1 MANRQ
6 NIYYWK
12 CDRPNAFVTLGKE
25 DEQAAKELIP
35 YIEALCIDFFGNA
48 QFEITK
54 AFGQGNHRN
63 FIAYNSGEK
72 YFIRIENSNDNDE
85 YMVVESEIISQV
97 NGLSIPVPH
106 IFKVDCSRKQYPF
119 AYQIMETLKDPDV
132 NSYYKQGELETS
144 SIMFQLGRYIAMW
157 QDISF
162 DGFGL
167 FDSNYVLSDMKLRG
181 LYPRYRDYYFQN
193 LDTHLNFLK
202 NHGFLSSRFVDEI
215 FQAIINNSAY
225 LDLGRGCLVHKDIAF
240 WNIIGT
246 PTNIFAIIDWDDAI
260 AGDPTDDISLMACFH
275 SWEELK
281 PLIMGYEDFRELP
294 AHFEKRFWLHF
305 LRNMI
310 FKSVIRVGA
319 GYFNKSKDFFLI
331 GTSNSMS
338 KGLADFTMQKI
349 NDAYQGL
356 VGNKQINDL

>member
-1 MANRQ
+1 
-6 NIYYWK
+6 
-12 CDRPNAFVTLGKE
+12 
-25 DEQAAKELIP
+25 
-35 YIEALCIDFFGNA
+35 
-48 QFEITK
+48 
-54 AFGQGNHRN
+54 
-63 FIAYNSGEK
+63 
-72 YFIRIENSNDNDE
+72 
-85 YMVVESEIISQV
+85 
-97 NGLSIPVPH
+97 
-106 IFKVDCSRKQYPF
+106 
-119 AYQIMETLKDPDV
+119 
-132 NSYYKQGELETS
+132 
-144 SIMFQLGRYIAMW
+144 MF
-157 QDISF
+157 SC
-162 DGFGL
+162 
-167 FDSNYVLSDMKLRG
+167 
-181 LYPRYRDYYFQN
+181 P
-193 LDTHLNFLK
+193 
-202 NHGFLSSRFVDEI
+202 FVDEI

-246 PTNIFAIIDWDDAI
+246 PTNISAIIDWDDAI